1 MLSRLLRM
9 VAKLLMC
16 VMLIGSL
23 STVTSGADQVAK
35 GPKPMFY
42 LSLGDSLAVGI
53 QPGFTDNSETLHG
66 YSNRVVNDVGPKYK
80 LILRNFGCGGET
92 TAQMLTSRGCPSRSV
107 AANGVSYPGS
117 SQLSAAV
124 SFVRAHRAQIGLITI
139 NIGGND
145 IDQHVALGT
154 MKANLLRIGT
164 LLRAATGTKV
174 PILGLNSYDTV
185 LASWLTGADGQI
197 LAEQS
202 VVQYRSSINPVFGT
216 VFARTKVTLVDV
228 STAFG
233 TFIPLSHLVNYD
245 SFGSVPIAVKNICT
259 LTWNCKLVNEH
270 PTNAGY
276 ALIASLI
283 AKIYRAL
290 AT

>member
-1 MLSRLLRM
+1 MLLRM
-9 VAKLLMC
+9 LRVVVTLLMC

-23 STVTSGADQVAK
+23 STVTSAATFTTR

-53 QPGFTDNSETLHG
+53 QPGFADNSETLHG

-92 TAQMLTSRGCPSRSV
+92 TAQMLASLGCPSGSV
-107 AANGVSYPGS
+107 AANGVSYPAS
-117 SQLSAAV
+117 SQLSAALT
-124 SFVRAHRAQIGLITI
+124 FVRAHRAQIGLITV

-154 MKANLLRIGT
+154 MKSNLMRIGALLRS
-164 LLRAATGTKV
+164 AAGTKV

-185 LASWLTGADGQI
+185 LASWLSGVDGQT

-202 VVQYRSSINPVFGT
+202 VVQYRSSINPT
-216 VFARTKVTLVDV
+216 FAVAFAHSRVTLVDV

-233 TFIPLSHLVNYD
+233 TFIPLSRVANYA
-245 SFGSVPIAVKNICT
+245 SYGSIPIAVKNICT
-259 LTWNCKLVNEH
+259 LTWNCQLVNEH

-283 AKIYRAL
+283 AKTYRKL
-290 AT
+290 AA